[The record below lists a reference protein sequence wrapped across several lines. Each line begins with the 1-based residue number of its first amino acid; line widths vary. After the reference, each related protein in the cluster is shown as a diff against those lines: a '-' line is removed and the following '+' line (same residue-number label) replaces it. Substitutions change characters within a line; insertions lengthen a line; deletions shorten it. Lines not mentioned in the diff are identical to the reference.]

1 MAQAATS
8 TLRAIKR
15 DTPFAWE
22 GKDKRG
28 ARVKGKSLAPDEQ
41 TLRAE
46 LRRQGVAP
54 SRVRKQRPSR
64 AGGKVNAGDIA
75 IFARQL
81 STMLA
86 AGIPLVQAFEIVAN
100 GNEKAAMQRLILEIK
115 ADVEGGTSLHEALGK
130 HPLSFADLNLNLAE
144 AGEQAGAVESL
155 LDKVATYKE
164 KPEALKKK
172 VKKALVY
179 PAAVQAVAVI
189 VTVVLLLFV
198 IPQFESLYKGFGAD
212 LPAFTQFVIGISR
225 FVQHNGIYLAVVLG
239 FAVYAFFYF
248 KKRSRAMREFLDR
261 LSLKI
266 PIIGPI
272 LNKAAIARYARPLST
287 MFSAGVPLVE
297 ALDSVAGATGNIVY
311 EKAVLRMRDEV
322 STGQRL
328 QRSMENTGL
337 FPNMVNQMIAV
348 GEESGSL
355 DEMSAK
361 VATFYEAEVD
371 NAVDAMS
378 SLLEP
383 MIMVILG
390 VLVGGLVLPLSLP
403 IYKRGGVLAR
413 AAGPWRGPNA
423 PRSARRFH

>member
-1 MAQAATS
+1 MAQAATG
-8 TLRAIKR
+8 TVRAIKR
-15 DTPFAWE
+15 DISFAWE

-46 LRRQGVAP
+46 LRRQGVAA
-54 SRVRKQRPSR
+54 SRVRKQRQSR
-64 AGGKVNAGDIA
+64 AGGRVNAGDIA
-75 IFARQL
+75 TFSRQL
-81 STMLA
+81 ATMLA
-86 AGIPLVQAFEIVAN
+86 AGIPLVQGFEIVAA
-100 GNEKAAMQRLILEIK
+100 GNEKAAMQRLLLEIK
-115 ADVEGGTSLHEALGK
+115 ADVEGGTSLHESLAK
-130 HPLSFADLNLNLAE
+130 HPLHFDDLFVNLVE
-144 AGEQAGAVESL
+144 AGEHAGALESL
-155 LDKVATYKE
+155 LDKIATYKE
-164 KPEALKKK
+164 KTEALKKK
-172 VKKALVY
+172 VKKALFY
-179 PAAVQAVAVI
+179 PAAVLAVAVI

-198 IPQFESLYKGFGAD
+198 IPQFEALYKGFGAD
-212 LPAFTQFVIGISR
+212 LPAFTQMVIGLSR
-225 FVQHNGIYLAVVLG
+225 FVQHDGVFIAIVMG
-239 FAVYAFFYF
+239 FAVYGFIYF

-272 LNKAAIARYARPLST
+272 LNKAAIARYARTLST
-287 MFSAGVPLVE
+287 MFTAGVPLVE
-297 ALDSVAGATGNIVY
+297 ALESVAGATGNIVY
-311 EKAVLRMRDEV
+311 EKAILRMRDEV

-383 MIMVILG
+383 LIMVILG
-390 VLVGGLVLPLSLP
+390 VLVGGLVIAMYLP
-403 IYKRGGVLAR
+403 IFKLGSVV
-413 AAGPWRGPNA
+413 
-423 PRSARRFH
+423 